1 MMFLLAVVV
10 SLDGF
15 VAAVAYGAR
24 RLRLTFLAVIMVSLS
39 SALAVG
45 ISMYVGQYVACFFP
59 AQITEYIGAA
69 LLLILGFYF
78 LYQQSRPS
86 KQAPG
91 AAPPSINRQLI
102 AQLHLRVFGLVVQI
116 LRDPTAADFDQSG
129 IITWQEAWL
138 LGIALSLDSFAVGI
152 GAAMSGMSP
161 QLTALMAGGVTLA
174 SLLLGWELGYR
185 WQHATDGQWARLP
198 AVILIGLGII
208 NICRLSF

>member
-1 MMFLLAVVV
+1 MLDNMSLV
-10 SLDGF
+10 SSRSDNRI
-15 VAAVAYGAR
+15 YR
-24 RLRLTFLAVIMVSLS
+24 
-39 SALAVG
+39 
-45 ISMYVGQYVACFFP
+45 
-59 AQITEYIGAA
+59 AA

-78 LYQQSRPS
+78 CTNKAGHPSRRLALPAQH
-86 KQAPG
+86 KQTVDCSAASAGFWFGG
-91 AAPPSINRQLI
+91 ADTA
-102 AQLHLRVFGLVVQI
+102 
-116 LRDPTAADFDQSG
+116 DPTAADFDQSG